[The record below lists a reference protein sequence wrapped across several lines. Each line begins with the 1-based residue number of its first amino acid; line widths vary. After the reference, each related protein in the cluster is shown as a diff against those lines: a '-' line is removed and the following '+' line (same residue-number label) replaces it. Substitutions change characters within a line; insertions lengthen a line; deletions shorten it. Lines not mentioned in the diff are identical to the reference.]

1 MKRIALFLSACAGCA
16 QVLAHEGHG
25 MPGVSHWHATD
36 LLGFALVLLV
46 VIAIIWFKGRDR

>member
-1 MKRIALFLSACAGCA
+1 MKRIALSLWSGAACA

-25 MPGVSHWHATD
+25 MPGVSHWHTSD
-36 LLGFALVLLV
+36 LVGFALVLLV